1 LFSQGELQAQYQYP
15 YGNGI
20 NGINGTNGI
29 SGLADQLNQA
39 RL

>member
-1 LFSQGELQAQYQYP
+1 LWQGEAQAHYQYP
-15 YGNGI
+15 YGDGTNGI
-20 NGINGTNGI
+20 SGI

>member
-1 LFSQGELQAQYQYP
+1 LFSQGELQAQYQYS
-15 YGNGI
+15 YGNGTY
-20 NGINGTNGI
+20 GINGI